1 MKGKTLN
8 KKAIITIVIIAILLI
23 ATISM
28 VVVFLKDQGETEA
41 TAIAENNSNGQ
52 ETQTSV
58 QEDNNNQGTEQQNTE
73 EQDTEPVEDNEPID
87 DNNNAQV
94 NNNQA
99 QITTTPDSTTTIT
112 EETVTVPTEEVNLG
126 WSNITVSGG
135 EQLTNVYA
143 LNPEIVSNLEVNKT
157 EVLNQKAKLEYVLN
171 ISNNS
176 TDIDAKAIIVTME
189 VPEGTK
195 FVEAK
200 DAKKEQAL
208 NDAIKQIEK
217 QFGKGSVMKLGEFKA
232 MEIEAIPTGALSL
245 DIALGIGGV
254 PRGRIIEVF
263 GPESSGKTTLALHIV
278 AEAQKMGGEAAFI
291 DAEHALDPVYAKKLG
306 VDIDNLIV
314 SQPDTGEQALEITES
329 LVRSGA
335 LDVIVVDSVAA
346 LVPKAEIDGDMG
358 DSHMGLQ
365 ARLMSQA
372 LRKLAG
378 AINKSKTVLIF
389 INQLR
394 EKIGVMFGNPETTT
408 GGRALKFYASVRMD
422 IRRIENIKQDGEIT
436 GTRAKVK
443 VVKNKVAPPFREA
456 EFDIVYGKGISR
468 EGNILDMAVN
478 LDIVEKAGSWFS
490 YNGERIGQGRENVK
504 KYLKENPEMLE
515 DIEEKVRENFA
526 KAFEQSLGE
535 DLPSKEDEEE

>member
-1 MKGKTLN
+1 MSENTEK
-8 KKAIITIVIIAILLI
+8 KKALDVAM
-23 ATISM
+23 S
-28 VVVFLKDQGETEA
+28 
-41 TAIAENNSNGQ
+41 
-52 ETQTSV
+52 
-58 QEDNNNQGTEQQNTE
+58 
-73 EQDTEPVEDNEPID
+73 
-87 DNNNAQV
+87 
-94 NNNQA
+94 
-99 QITTTPDSTTTIT
+99 
-112 EETVTVPTEEVNLG
+112 
-126 WSNITVSGG
+126 
-135 EQLTNVYA
+135 
-143 LNPEIVSNLEVNKT
+143 
-157 EVLNQKAKLEYVLN
+157 
-171 ISNNS
+171 
-176 TDIDAKAIIVTME
+176 
-189 VPEGTK
+189 
-195 FVEAK
+195 
-200 DAKKEQAL
+200 
-208 NDAIKQIEK
+208 QIEK

-263 GPESSGKTTLALHIV
+263 GPESSGKTTLALHII
-278 AEAQKMGGEAAFI
+278 AEAQKMGGEVAFI

-306 VDIDNLIV
+306 ADIDNLIV

-422 IRRIENIKQDGEIT
+422 IRKIENIKQDGEVK
-436 GTRAKVK
+436 GNRVRVK
-443 VVKNKVAPPFREA
+443 VIKNKVAPPFREA
-456 EFDIVYGKGISR
+456 EFDIIYGEGISR

-478 LDIVEKAGSWFS
+478 LDVVEKAGSWFS

-504 KYLKENPEMLE
+504 KYLRENPKMLE
-515 DIEEKVRENFA
+515 EIEEKVRQD
-526 KAFEQSLGE
+526 FEKVFEESLGE
-535 DLPSKEDEEE
+535 EIPEIDMDDDEE